1 MIFAMKKITSLPH
14 IVIVGAGFGGLNA
27 ALAFKN
33 KPVRVTIVDQ
43 HNYHLF
49 QPLLYQVATAG
60 LSPQDI
66 SYPVRGILRKQ
77 NNVEFRLAEAKGID
91 TRAKVLQT
99 TCCDIPYDHLI
110 LAVGG
115 VTNTFG
121 MQDVEEYGMGLKSIQ
136 DASAIRNHL
145 LRCFE
150 LASQSTDP
158 LERKSLLT
166 FVVVGGGPSGVE
178 CSGAISELIRLVL
191 AKDYPLL
198 DIGIAKVILL
208 EATQKL
214 LPALPEDL
222 GQATVHALQQKNVE
236 VRFGAQVTGF
246 DTIQVSLKD
255 GSTIPTQTLIWAAGV
270 KAAEL
275 VNRLETGYGSQ
286 GRVKVLPTL
295 QVPENPEI
303 YVIGDAA
310 YLEQDGQ
317 GLPMVAPVAI
327 QQAQH
332 AAANILRSLSQQP
345 LQPFVYHDKGTLATI
360 GRNQAVA
367 SIGKFK
373 FKGWFAWMVWLV
385 VHIMQ
390 LIGFRNRLV
399 VLINWAWDYFF
410 YDRAL
415 RLITPD

>member
-1 MIFAMKKITSLPH
+1 MKNETSLPH
-14 IVIVGAGFGGLNA
+14 VVIVGAGFGGLNA
-27 ALAFKN
+27 ARAFKD
-33 KPVRVTIVDQ
+33 KPVRVTIIDRQ
-43 HNYHLF
+43 NFHLF

-66 SYPVRGILRKQ
+66 TYPVRGILRKQ
-77 NNVEFRLAEAKGID
+77 KNVEFRLTEAKGID
-91 TRAKVLQT
+91 THTKMLLS
-99 TCCDIPYDHLI
+99 TCCDVPYDYLI

-121 MQDVEEYGMGLKSIQ
+121 MQDVAEYGLGLKSIH
-136 DASAIRNHL
+136 DANSIRNHL

-150 LASQSTDP
+150 LASQSQDI
-158 LERKSLLT
+158 EEQRSLLT

-191 AKDYPLL
+191 SKDYPRL
-198 DIGIAKVILL
+198 DTGLARVILL
-208 EATQKL
+208 EATQRL
-214 LPALPEDL
+214 LPGMPEDL
-222 GQATVHALQQKNVE
+222 GQATMEALQKKKVE

-246 DTIQVSLKD
+246 DTILVTLKD
-255 GSTIPTQTLIWAAGV
+255 GSVIPAQTLIWAAGV

-275 VNRLETGYGSQ
+275 VEKLDAERGSQ
-286 GRVKVLPTL
+286 GRVKVAPTL
-295 QVPENPEI
+295 QVPGHPDI
-303 YVIGDAA
+303 FVIGDAA
-310 YLEQDGQ
+310 YLEENGH

-332 AAANILRSLSQQP
+332 AAMNILNSINHQP
-345 LQPFVYHDKGTLATI
+345 LQPFKYHDKGSLATI

-367 SIGKFK
+367 YIGGLK
-373 FKGWFAWMVWLV
+373 FKGLFAWLVWLV

-399 VLINWAWDYFF
+399 VLVNWAWDYFF
-410 YDRAL
+410 FDRAL
-415 RLITPD
+415 RLITPER